1 MLYNIYMY
9 IYYDISIPTPVN
21 PLLFLPFPVNLFLP
35 TTFMSSFFPFV
46 KILIKVVC
54 MSVDGWLFT

>member
-1 MLYNIYMY
+1 MY